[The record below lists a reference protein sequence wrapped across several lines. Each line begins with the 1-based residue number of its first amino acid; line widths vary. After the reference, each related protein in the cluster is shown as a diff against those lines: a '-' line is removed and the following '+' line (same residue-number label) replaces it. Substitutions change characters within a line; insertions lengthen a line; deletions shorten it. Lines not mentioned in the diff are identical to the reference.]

1 MLQIRTSKL
10 EANKNKTVISTIVFS
25 GDLRTLLKQ
34 IRTNAHVQQSH
45 KIALFW
51 INIGMSYDEVT

>member
-1 MLQIRTSKL
+1 MKYFYLHW
-10 EANKNKTVISTIVFS
+10 KTYKGRKSVHKFCS

-34 IRTNAHVQQSH
+34 IRDNAPVEQSH

-51 INIGMSYDEVT
+51 INIGMSYDEVRY

>member
-1 MLQIRTSKL
+1 MMLADRLKC
-10 EANKNKTVISTIVFS
+10 FS

-34 IRTNAHVQQSH
+34 IRDNSPVEQSH

-51 INIGMSYDEVT
+51 INIGMSYDEVRCEKTLV